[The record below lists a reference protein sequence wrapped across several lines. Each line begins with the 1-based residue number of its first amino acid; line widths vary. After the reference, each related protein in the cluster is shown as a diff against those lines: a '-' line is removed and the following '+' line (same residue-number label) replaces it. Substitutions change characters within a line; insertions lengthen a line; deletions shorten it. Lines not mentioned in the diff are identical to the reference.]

1 MAVFCWFLDFDLELR
16 KAWYAKHTK
25 GRAKARPYISFRC
38 ALSALAI
45 YWDGALR
52 LDFREM

>member
-1 MAVFCWFLDFDLELR
+1 MAVFCWFLGFDSELR
-16 KAWYAKHTK
+16 KAWDAKHRK
-25 GRAKARPYISFRC
+25 GRAKACPYISFRC